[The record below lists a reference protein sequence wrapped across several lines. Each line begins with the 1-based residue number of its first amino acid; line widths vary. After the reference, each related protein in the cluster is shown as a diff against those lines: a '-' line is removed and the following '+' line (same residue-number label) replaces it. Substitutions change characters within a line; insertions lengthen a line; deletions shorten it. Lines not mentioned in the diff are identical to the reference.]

1 MSRNVVFISLSLNL
15 DSKKLSIKIWYRVR
29 ALSGSYHWLLVSG
42 TLYWGFMIHGA
53 QLFVTVADWGVRV
66 PQIWTRTLCVCVCV
80 CVCVRARAGG
90 GGGRGMLEKK
100 GKVTSDMKVR
110 VHNTLLVSF
119 TNRTSE
125 CNEQRVFA
133 RDTLLRAVGNHFH
146 RLFKVW

>member
-1 MSRNVVFISLSLNL
+1 MFPRSE
-15 DSKKLSIKIWYRVR
+15 R
-29 ALSGSYHWLLVSG
+29 AR
-42 TLYWGFMIHGA
+42 F
-53 QLFVTVADWGVRV
+53 
-66 PQIWTRTLCVCVCV
+66 VCVCV
-80 CVCVRARAGG
+80 WVGVCARAR

-146 RLFKVW
+146 RLFKV

>member
-29 ALSGSYHWLLVSG
+29 ALSGLYHWLLVSG
-42 TLYWGFMIHGA
+42 ALYWGFMIHGA

-66 PQIWTRTLCVCVCV
+66 RQIWTRTLFLW
-80 CVCVRARAGG
+80 GG
-90 GGGRGMLEKK
+90 GGGGACWKK
-100 GKVTSDMKVR
+100 KRVNIDMKVR

-133 RDTLLRAVGNHFH
+133 RDTISIAFLKCDKNLILTIVRWTESFQ
-146 RLFKVW
+146 RDL